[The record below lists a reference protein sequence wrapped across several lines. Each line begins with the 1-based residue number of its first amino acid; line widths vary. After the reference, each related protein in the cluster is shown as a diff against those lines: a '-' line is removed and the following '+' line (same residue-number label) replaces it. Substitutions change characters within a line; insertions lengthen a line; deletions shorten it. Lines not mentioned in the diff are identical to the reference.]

1 MVTHLSIV
9 WKISWKEEPGGLQF
23 MGSQS
28 QTRLR
33 DWPPP
38 YLHSPNIFDHC
49 SKRLKY
55 VMHLISQ
62 TWKVYGRYYC
72 YPNMVDEEVS
82 WAEVEGVIL
91 HHPASLWEGQEVD
104 QSIWLQSLCP
114 SPLHILSVMLNNP
127 VWSKRNLKRSDGP
140 SCLLSLKL
148 MGNKAKGFRLVMM
161 FLLAEQRNEIN
172 LLWSGYSTPPFLKL
186 HPFIFYFPWL
196 FYLLLFSC

>member
-1 MVTHLSIV
+1 MAV
-9 WKISWKEEPGGLQF
+9 
-23 MGSQS
+23 
-28 QTRLR
+28 
-33 DWPPP
+33 
-38 YLHSPNIFDHC
+38 
-49 SKRLKY
+49 
-55 VMHLISQ
+55 
-62 TWKVYGRYYC
+62 KVF
-72 YPNMVDEEVS
+72 
-82 WAEVEGVIL
+82 
-91 HHPASLWEGQEVD
+91 
-104 QSIWLQSLCP
+104 CP

-196 FYLLLFSC
+196 FYLLLFSRLSRVWLFWLHGLQHVRLLCPSTPESSWTGMIIKSFSYGKLFTSSQGASIYWMFPKGPASSLV